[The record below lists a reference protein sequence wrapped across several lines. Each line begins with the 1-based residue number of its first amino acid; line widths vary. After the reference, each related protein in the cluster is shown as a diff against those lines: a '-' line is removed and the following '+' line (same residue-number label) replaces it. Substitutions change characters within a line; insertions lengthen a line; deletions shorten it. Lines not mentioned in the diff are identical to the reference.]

1 MSTEGR
7 PRESRSRAM
16 LFLTALIGG
25 FLVFNEAQAQTPPAP
40 AKILVVYF
48 SRTGN
53 TAEVAKQIHA
63 SVDSDLFRIEM
74 EDPYPGDYEATKTRA
89 RNEQESGAK
98 PALKTKVKNIES
110 YDVIFVGYPIWWGTI
125 PPPIVS
131 FLSQYDLSRKTIVP
145 FCTHGGSGLDRSVD
159 EIKRLCPK
167 STILDGL
174 AVLGR
179 NAKAAKNDVA
189 DWLRRI
195 KIKK

>member
-74 EDPYPGDYEATKTRA
+74 EEPYPGDYEAT
-89 RNEQESGAK
+89 
-98 PALKTKVKNIES
+98 
-110 YDVIFVGYPIWWGTI
+110 
-125 PPPIVS
+125 
-131 FLSQYDLSRKTIVP
+131 
-145 FCTHGGSGLDRSVD
+145 
-159 EIKRLCPK
+159 
-167 STILDGL
+167 
-174 AVLGR
+174 
-179 NAKAAKNDVA
+179 
-189 DWLRRI
+189 
-195 KIKK
+195 